1 MHKFNFTT
9 INYLLYGTDLKLS
22 FLPKC
27 QLTYES
33 ESNCDSLLVDCRGE
47 VSTKH
52 NLSASVCI
60 SEMKSECGMLDCY
73 LNQFHIKLVACTLSN
88 NRKNSTLDLKRAG
101 KNIFHHVLYPM

>member
-1 MHKFNFTT
+1 MHRFNFTT
-9 INYLLYGTDLKLS
+9 VNYLLYGTDLKLS

-52 NLSASVCI
+52 NVSANVCI
-60 SEMKSECGMLDCY
+60 SEMKSECERLDCY
-73 LNQFHIKLVACTLSN
+73 LNQFQIKFVACTLSN
-88 NRKNSTLDLKRAG
+88 NRKNSTLDLRRAG
-101 KNIFHHVLYPM
+101 KNILHHVLYPM